1 VAVLP
6 LTTLAAV
13 KAYANIG
20 ATARADVDAT
30 LARMIS
36 SVSQRLEQYCSRGFL
51 IEAATERR
59 VIRGSLFPVFRNPI
73 ESIASVRASSSGRAS
88 MLLDV
93 PAAQY
98 EIAPNG
104 TGVNVWDFPSGT
116 LVEITYTGGI
126 AEDADDVATRHP
138 ILQEACL
145 LQVANLWQRHDKA
158 DRTGMTI
165 GTGDTQWSEEFH
177 LLKEAKALLD
187 QNYNNAHRFV

>member
-1 VAVLP
+1 MAVLP
-6 LTTLAAV
+6 LTTLAIV
-13 KAYANIG
+13 KAYANVPG
-20 ATARADVDAT
+20 SRPDVDAT
-30 LARMIS
+30 LERMIL

-51 IEAATERR
+51 IEESTERR
-59 VIRGSLFPVFRNPI
+59 VIRGALVPVFRNPI
-73 ESIASVRASSSGRAS
+73 ESIASVRAAANGRAAQLVDIAS
-88 MLLDV
+88 T
-93 PAAQY
+93 QY

-104 TGVNVWDFPSGT
+104 TGVNVWDLPVGS
-116 LVEITYTGGI
+116 LVEVTYTGGI
-126 AEDADDVATRHP
+126 ADDAAGVAASHP

-177 LLKEAKALLD
+177 LLKEVKALLD

>member
-1 VAVLP
+1 MAVLP

-13 KAYANIG
+13 KAYANVTG
-20 ATARADVDAT
+20 SRPDADAT
-30 LARMIS
+30 LGRMIL

-59 VIRGSLFPVFRNPI
+59 VIHGALVPVFRNPI
-73 ESIASVRASSSGRAS
+73 ESITSVRAAANGRAAQLVDIAS
-88 MLLDV
+88 T
-93 PAAQY
+93 QY

-104 TGVNVWDFPSGT
+104 TGVNVWGLPAGS
-116 LVEITYTGGI
+116 LVEVTYTGGI
-126 AEDADDVATRHP
+126 ADDAAGVAANHP

-165 GTGDTQWSEEFH
+165 GTGDTQWSEEYH
-177 LLKEAKALLD
+177 LLKEVKALLD
-187 QNYNNAHRFV
+187 QNYSNAHRFT